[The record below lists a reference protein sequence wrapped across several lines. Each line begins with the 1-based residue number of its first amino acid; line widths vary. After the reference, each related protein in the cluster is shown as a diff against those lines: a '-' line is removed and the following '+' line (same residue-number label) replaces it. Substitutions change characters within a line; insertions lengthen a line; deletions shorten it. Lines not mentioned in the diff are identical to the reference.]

1 MRKLSQ
7 VNKPKATTRPPYQRA
22 HLPRLM
28 PIGPNEI
35 TGPEPETTRALLLK
49 LARALRTQRR
59 LGRSGH
65 WIYDLDRHMGLA
77 EAWRRESVRDVAGK
91 RPSSAPC

>member
-7 VNKPKATTRPPYQRA
+7 VQRERVSYQRA
-22 HLPRLM
+22 HLPRLL

-35 TGPEPETTRALLLK
+35 TGPEPETTQALLRK

-59 LGRSGH
+59 LARAGH
-65 WIYDLDRHMGLA
+65 WTYDLNRHMGLA
-77 EAWRRESVRDVAGK
+77 EAWRRERGA
-91 RPSSAPC
+91 

>member
-7 VNKPKATTRPPYQRA
+7 VRREQVSYQRA
-22 HLPRLM
+22 HLPRLL

-35 TGPEPETTRALLLK
+35 TGPEPETTQALLSK

-59 LGRSGH
+59 LARAGH
-65 WIYDLDRHMGLA
+65 WTYDLDRHIGLA
-77 EAWRRESVRDVAGK
+77 EAWRRESG
-91 RPSSAPC
+91 S

>member
-7 VNKPKATTRPPYQRA
+7 VQRERVSYQRA
-22 HLPRLM
+22 HLPRLL

-35 TGPEPETTRALLLK
+35 EGPEPETTQALLRK

-59 LGRSGH
+59 LARAGH
-65 WIYDLDRHMGLA
+65 WTYDLNRHMGLA
-77 EAWRRESVRDVAGK
+77 EAWRKESG
-91 RPSSAPC
+91 S